1 MGPGLALAA
10 MQFRA
15 EKIRLYITHGISFG
29 PQKTT
34 MKRRR
39 PKKEHCCVMEL
50 RKSNMSTTCKQ
61 IALITNAMLNEE
73 NKLR

>member
-39 PKKEHCCVMEL
+39 PKEEHCCVME
-50 RKSNMSTTCKQ
+50 
-61 IALITNAMLNEE
+61 
-73 NKLR
+73 

>member
-29 PQKTT
+29 PQKNHHEEEETK
-34 MKRRR
+34 KRTL
-39 PKKEHCCVMEL
+39 PCDGV
-50 RKSNMSTTCKQ
+50 RKPIMSTTCKQ

-73 NKLR
+73 NQLR

>member
-1 MGPGLALAA
+1 

-39 PKKEHCCVMEL
+39 PKKRTLLCDGV
-50 RKSNMSTTCKQ
+50 RKSIMSTTCKQ